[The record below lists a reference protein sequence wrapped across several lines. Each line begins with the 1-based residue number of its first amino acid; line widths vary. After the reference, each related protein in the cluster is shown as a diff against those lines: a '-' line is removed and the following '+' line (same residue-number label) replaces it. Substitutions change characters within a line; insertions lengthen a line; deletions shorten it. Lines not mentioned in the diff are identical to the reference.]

1 MIHEVAVMADEQH
14 RAPVG
19 VQVVLQPGDGLQV
32 KMVGRLV
39 QQEQIRLGQQHP
51 AQAQPGALA
60 AGEQRGQLPLLLLA
74 EAQARQHPLHRGT
87 PAVAVGPLEVPRQLI
102 VLAAQAAQERLVV
115 AHVSHLL
122 FQGAQLPLHFHH
134 RLKDALQL
142 LQHRA
147 ALAHLALLGKIPQL
161 QALLHGDG
169 AAVGCFQPGDNL
181 HQRGLAA
188 AVDAHQAHALA
199 VLQNQGRVP
208 QHLVGAEAFLNALQ
222 G

>member
-1 MIHEVAVMADEQH
+1 
-14 RAPVG
+14 
-19 VQVVLQPGDGLQV
+19 
-32 KMVGRLV
+32 MVGGLV
-39 QQEQIRLGQQHP
+39 QQQQIRFRQQHA
-51 AQAQPGALA
+51 AQAQSGALA

-74 EAQARQHPLHRGT
+74 EAQARQHPLHRGS

-102 VLAAQAAQERLVV
+102 VLAAQAVQKCLVM
-115 AHVSHLL
+115 AHVGHLL
-122 FQGAQLPLHFHH
+122 LQGAELLLHRHH

-147 ALAHLALLGKIPQL
+147 ALAHLALLGKVPQL
-161 QALLHGDG
+161 QTLLHGDG
-169 AAVGCFQPGDNL
+169 TAVGTFQPGDNL

-199 VLQNQGRVP
+199 VLQHQGRIP
-208 QHLVGAEAFLNALQ
+208 EHLVGAEALLYTLQ